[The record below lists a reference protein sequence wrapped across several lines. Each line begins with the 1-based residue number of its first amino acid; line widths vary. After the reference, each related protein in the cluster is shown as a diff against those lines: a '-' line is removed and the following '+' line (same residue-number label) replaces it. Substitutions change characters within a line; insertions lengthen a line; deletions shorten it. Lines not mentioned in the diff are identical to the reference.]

1 MLLTP
6 GRRLLLL
13 LRRRLILL
21 PSIVIVLY
29 EPLAR
34 VVPAVTD
41 DLLMND
47 KLLKDDIVILHYIR
61 MLK

>member
-13 LRRRLILL
+13 RRRRLILL
-21 PSIVIVLY
+21 LGIVVVLY

-34 VVPAVTD
+34 VVPAVAD
-41 DLLMND
+41 DLVMND
-47 KLLKDDIVILHYIR
+47 KLSKDANVTLH
-61 MLK
+61 

>member
-13 LRRRLILL
+13 LWRRLILL
-21 PSIVIVLY
+21 PGIVVVLY

-34 VVPAVTD
+34 VVPAVAD
-41 DLLMND
+41 HLVMND
-47 KLLKDDIVILHYIR
+47 KSLKDAIVIFINILQ
-61 MLK
+61 